1 MFGKTRRSPPEQVEP
16 DLPITPML
24 DMSFQLMAFFIFTFR
39 PAPTEG
45 QIAMSLPKEEGG
57 ETSFSIPSID
67 DDKPVKEV
75 VKVQAADNGTIADIS
90 IIEEGSADITPTSLG
105 ADLKKYQAELESRLK
120 RATESKK
127 KAKLVIEIDD
137 KLLHEYVVQ
146 LLDHAMRAKV
156 GDIGY
161 DGVAPVPMDPSKR

>member
-57 ETSFSIPSID
+57 QTSFSIPSID

-75 VKVQAADNGTIADIS
+75 VKVQAADNGNIADITAAP
-90 IIEEGSADITPTSLG
+90 ETGSFSLG
-105 ADLKKYQAELESRLK
+105 QDTSKLFAYLKEKAAGDKTPKLKFEIAERLNYQYVIKLIDEAR
-120 RATESKK
+120 RAGFTRISP
-127 KAKLVIEIDD
+127 A
-137 KLLHEYVVQ
+137 LLNPP
-146 LLDHAMRAKV
+146 
-156 GDIGY
+156 G
-161 DGVAPVPMDPSKR
+161 APK